1 MTNQYIPER
10 ALFIY
15 AHPDDIEFGVAGT
28 AAKWAA
34 NGCEV
39 TYVLVTDG
47 NIGSHDESLTADQL
61 TAIRHAEQRAAADV
75 VGVQNVVFMGEHD
88 GLTEPTLEL
97 RQKIVKLIRQYR
109 PNVVV
114 SGDPRTT
121 FASDYYINHPDHRAV
136 AIAVLDAVFP
146 ASEMRLLYP
155 EFEAE
160 GIHAHKINY
169 LYISFT
175 DDANLYIDITDH
187 FDTKIEALLKHQ
199 PSQFDKW
206 DPRPMLEQWSG
217 EAGKVIGVKYAET
230 FRKFVL
236 HEVEGSNP

>member
-1 MTNQYIPER
+1 M
-10 ALFIY
+10 FIY
-15 AHPDDIEFGVAGT
+15 PHPDDIEFGVAGT

-47 NIGSHDESLTADQL
+47 NIGSHDESLTGAQL

-75 VGVQNVVFMGEHD
+75 VGVKNVVFMGEHD
-88 GLTEPTLEL
+88 GLIEPTLEL
-97 RQKIVKLIRQYR
+97 RKKIVKLIRQHK

-114 SGDPRTT
+114 SGDPDST
-121 FASDYYINHPDHRAV
+121 FVSEYYINHPDHRAV

-160 GIHAHKINY
+160 DIYAHRINY
-169 LYISFT
+169 LYISYVNNP
-175 DDANLYIDITDH
+175 NLYIDVTDY
-187 FDTKIEALLKHQ
+187 FDLKVEALLKHQ
-199 PSQFDKW
+199 PSQFEDW
-206 DPRPMLEQWSG
+206 DPRPMMEQWGG
-217 EAGKVIGVKYAET
+217 EAGSVIGVKYAET

-236 HEVEGSNP
+236 HEVEEHNNQ

>member
-10 ALFIY
+10 AMFIY

-47 NIGSHDESLTADQL
+47 NIGSHDESLTAEQL
-61 TAIRHAEQRAAADV
+61 TAIRHAEQRAAAAV
-75 VGVQNVVFMGEHD
+75 VGVKNVVFMGEHD
-88 GLTEPTLEL
+88 GLIEPTLEL
-97 RQKIVKLIRQYR
+97 RKKIVRLIRQYK

-121 FASDYYINHPDHRAV
+121 FASEYYINHPDHRAV

-155 EFEAE
+155 EFEVE
-160 GIHAHKINY
+160 GISAHKINY
-169 LYISFT
+169 LYISYA
-175 DDANLYIDITDH
+175 DDPNLYIDVTNY
-187 FDTKIEALLKHQ
+187 FDKKIEALLQHQ
-199 PSQFDKW
+199 PSQFKDW
-206 DPRPMLEQWSG
+206 DPRPMLAQWNS
-217 EAGKVIGVKYAET
+217 EAGSIIGVKYAEA

-236 HEVEGSNP
+236 QEIEEG